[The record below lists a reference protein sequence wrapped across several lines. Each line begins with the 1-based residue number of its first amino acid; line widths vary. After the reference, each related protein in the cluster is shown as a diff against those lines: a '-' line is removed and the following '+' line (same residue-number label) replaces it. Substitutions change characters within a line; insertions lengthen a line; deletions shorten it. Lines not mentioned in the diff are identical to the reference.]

1 MIRCSK
7 HSLKFA
13 NKEKLNSLLILR
25 DLIKNSISAYISLI
39 KTEKLPFNKLLTSKL
54 LPDVNGIKHSQ
65 WKQVLYKEAAQIIR
79 SNIVYQKKKAFN
91 KYKKLYCKCIKE
103 NKHQAFTSKRFTE
116 LNINYLKRVNIN
128 IKNVSI
134 NIDQRLFNIQTITD
148 KEFDEFVMIR
158 LPWFEEKRKLAKTIK
173 LPVKYHK
180 HSLKFSNW
188 KRNNTVK
195 LIWKQNIPYLVFF
208 YEKEKKLKPIYFK
221 TEIGIDIGYKKLI
234 TDSNGNTYG
243 KDLYNLYD
251 KISKKKKGSKAYKKA
266 LTYRTNLTNRV
277 GNEFYNQNNFDL
289 LIMEDLNAV
298 KHKSKLSRKTN
309 NKLQYWSY
317 RTLIDKLERL
327 SEEKGF
333 HIQKVNPSYT
343 SQQCSK
349 CGLIDKSN
357 RTGETYQ
364 CSCGYYLDADIN
376 AAKNILQRGDYNP
389 SSFKLNDLVT
399 NT

>member
-13 NKEKLNSLLILR
+13 NKEKYETLLMLR
-25 DLIKNSISAYISLI
+25 DLIKTSISAYICLI
-39 KTEKLPFNKLLTSKL
+39 KTGKLPLSKLLTSKL
-54 LPDVNGIKHSQ
+54 LPDVNGITHSQ
-65 WKQVLYKEAAQIIR
+65 WKQVIYKEAAQIVR
-79 SNIVYQKKKAFN
+79 SNIAQQKKKVFN
-91 KYKKLYCKCIKE
+91 KYKKLYSKCIKD
-103 NKHQAFTSKRFTE
+103 NKHQKFTSKRFSE
-116 LNINYLKRVNIN
+116 LNINYLKRINIS

-134 NIDQRLFNIQTITD
+134 NIDQRLFDIQINTNN
-148 KEFDEFVMIR
+148 EFDEFVMIR
-158 LPWFEEKRKLAKTIK
+158 LPWFEEKKKLAQKIK
-173 LPVKYHK
+173 LPIKYHK
-180 HSLKFSNW
+180 HSLKYSNW

-195 LIWKQNIPYLVFF
+195 LTWKQNVPYMVFF
-208 YEKEKKLKPIYFK
+208 YEKEEKIKPNYPK

-234 TDSNGNTYG
+234 TDSNGKTYG
-243 KDLYNLYD
+243 KELFNLYS
-251 KISKKKKGSKAYKKA
+251 KITKKKKGSKAYKKA
-266 LTYRTNLTNRV
+266 LNYRTNLTNRV
-277 GNEFYNQNNFDL
+277 GNNFYKQNNFDL
-289 LIMEDLNAV
+289 LVMEDLKAV

-343 SQQCSK
+343 SQQCSS

-357 RTGETYQ
+357 RTGESYQ
-364 CSCGYYLDADIN
+364 CSCGYCIDADIN

-389 SSFKLNDLVT
+389 SSFSIK
-399 NT
+399 